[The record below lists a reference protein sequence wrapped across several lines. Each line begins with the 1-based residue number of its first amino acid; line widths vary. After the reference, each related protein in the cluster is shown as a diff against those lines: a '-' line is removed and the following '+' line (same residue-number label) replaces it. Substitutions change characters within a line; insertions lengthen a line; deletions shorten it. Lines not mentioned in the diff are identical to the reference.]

1 MDVASVETNATGS
14 RSFTLSL
21 SCALARETPKKV
33 EKVPATADVDALSTV
48 VSACVSI
55 PCEDLVWFFFLCG
68 FCAILVC
75 HALRLG
81 FREGS
86 RGCRVCF
93 TRCISRMGGCVNLGG
108 LSSGHSISISRS
120 AQGSPNYGEMTND
133 DHKPIHLM
141 QFMTVRINE
150 TWSGTLS
157 IQNDSNKT
165 PEQIPP
171 SGRLRLG
178 MYEIILMG
186 FYWIWV

>member
-1 MDVASVETNATGS
+1 MTITNLRPAFLPRARIEYIQSIQDLSFLGLDFASVETNATGP

-93 TRCISRMGGCVNLGG
+93 TRCISRMGGCVNLGDC
-108 LSSGHSISISRS
+108 H
-120 AQGSPNYGEMTND
+120 QGIVYPYPVVPKEALIM
-133 DHKPIHLM
+133 
-141 QFMTVRINE
+141 VR
-150 TWSGTLS
+150 
-157 IQNDSNKT
+157 
-165 PEQIPP
+165 
-171 SGRLRLG
+171 
-178 MYEIILMG
+178 
-186 FYWIWV
+186 